1 MKSVFTSNQGV
12 TEFFV
17 ALEGTRRNY
26 FRAEMDAL
34 LRELDDELDGVKPIW
49 IKFHVSDVVNQKKEI
64 DDMMSDRW
72 FRLPFIDL
80 LAITI
85 SLCKSLTALSNN
97 SVLPFSGLIDR
108 KSVV

>member
-26 FRAEMDAL
+26 FRAEMVAL

-64 DDMMSDRW
+64 DRQKKKKNLNSLSFNLPTW
-72 FRLPFIDL
+72 EKIFRFLRFL
-80 LAITI
+80 LG
-85 SLCKSLTALSNN
+85 C
-97 SVLPFSGLIDR
+97 LIWR
-108 KSVV
+108 